1 MKRLS
6 TPKRQFTFTVGD
18 DLTVL
23 GVSDLHNHPH
33 VQPIYANWLES
44 EKYYERDWRNYE
56 LDNTDWMLVAD
67 ATHGGEPLAGSQ
79 KLQDIMDYRAA
90 LRDYNLTTDDRP
102 ERPEWFTE

>member
-1 MKRLS
+1 
-6 TPKRQFTFTVGD
+6 
-18 DLTVL
+18 
-23 GVSDLHNHPH
+23 
-33 VQPIYANWLES
+33 
-44 EKYYERDWRNYE
+44 
-56 LDNTDWMLVAD
+56 MLVAD

>member
-1 MKRLS
+1 MKRIP

-18 DLTVL
+18 NPDVLTVDDL
-23 GVSDLHNHPH
+23 PDHPSVSS
-33 VQPIYANWLES
+33 IYENWRES
-44 EKYYERDWRNYE
+44 EQYYERDWRNYE
-56 LDNTDWMLVAD
+56 LDNTDWMLVPD

-90 LRDYNLTTDDRP
+90 LRDYNLTTEDRP